1 VHKRTLAN
9 LSDWPPELVSQFQS
23 LLKGGQVVE
32 FAEDTFEITRSLPH
46 GHAQAVLGTLQRVGL
61 DKVIASRKSYHR
73 QLVVAMIVSR
83 IIAPASKLATTRALA
98 SDSCTSTL
106 AQLLGIGE
114 VSEDALYEAM
124 DWLVERQ
131 GEIEQRLARQYLE
144 DGSLVL
150 FDLSSTYLEGEHC
163 PLAKRGYSRDRKR
176 GTVQIVFGLLCNAQ
190 GCPVGVE
197 VFRGNT
203 SDPTTLQ
210 SHLTKLQERFK
221 LKGGVLV
228 GDRGMLADK
237 QIQQVLKQSPGWG
250 WIGALKS
257 EQIRVLLEQ
266 NVFEV
271 ENLHQQ
277 QMVEVKTEDYPD
289 ERLIVCYNRTLARQR
304 SQTRQSLLE
313 ATEQE
318 FVKIVKAT
326 QRLRNPLQGKDK
338 IALRAG
344 QVMNRFKVAKHF
356 QLTISE
362 THFSYQRND
371 VSIRLES
378 NLDGIYVLRTSV
390 KSERLSTADVV
401 RAYKSLSQ
409 VEQAFR
415 CLKSVDL
422 QIRPIFHRL
431 EQRVKSHVLL
441 CFLAYHVEW
450 HMRQALAPLLFAED
464 DPAGA
469 QQKRVSV
476 VASVKKSDSAKRKAT
491 TKRSSDNLPI
501 HSFSSLLEDLATIT
515 QNTIQ
520 LQSGLPCFEKMT
532 RPTPFQ
538 QRVFQLLQVTL

>member
-1 VHKRTLAN
+1 
-9 LSDWPPELVSQFQS
+9 
-23 LLKGGQVVE
+23 
-32 FAEDTFEITRSLPH
+32 
-46 GHAQAVLGTLQRVGL
+46 VGL
-61 DKVIASRKSYHR
+61 DKVIGSRKSGNR
-73 QLVVAMIVSR
+73 QLVVAMIVAR
-83 IIAPASKLATTRALA
+83 IIAPASKLATTRALNC
-98 SDSCTSTL
+98 DSCTSTL

-131 GEIEQRLARQYLE
+131 GEIEQRLAGQYLK

-150 FDLSSTYLEGEHC
+150 FDLSSTDLEGEHC

-190 GCPVGVE
+190 GCPVAVE
-197 VFRGNT
+197 VFSGNT

-210 SHLTKLQERFK
+210 HHLEKLQQRFK

-237 QIQQVLKQSPGWG
+237 QIQQVLKQAPGWG

-257 EQIRVLLEQ
+257 EQIRVLVEQ

-271 ENLHQQ
+271 ETLHQQ
-277 QMVEVKTEDYPD
+277 QMVELQTADYPD
-289 ERLIVCYNRTLARQR
+289 ERLVVCYNSALAKQR
-304 SQTRQSLLE
+304 NQTRQSLLE

-318 FVKIVKAT
+318 FAKIVKAT
-326 QRLRNPLQGKDK
+326 QRLRKPLQGKDE
-338 IALRAG
+338 IALRVG

-356 QLTISE
+356 KLTINE
-362 THFSYQRND
+362 IHFSYQRNAA
-371 VSIRLES
+371 SIDAES
-378 NLDGIYVLRTSV
+378 SLDGIYVLRTSV
-390 KSERLSTADVV
+390 KSEHLNTADVV

-450 HMRQALAPLLFAED
+450 HMRQAL
-464 DPAGA
+464 G
-469 QQKRVSV
+469 
-476 VASVKKSDSAKRKAT
+476 
-491 TKRSSDNLPI
+491 SS
-501 HSFSSLLEDLATIT
+501 TV
-515 QNTIQ
+515 
-520 LQSGLPCFEKMT
+520 
-532 RPTPFQ
+532 R
-538 QRVFQLLQVTL
+538 RR

>member
-1 VHKRTLAN
+1 
-9 LSDWPPELVSQFQS
+9 
-23 LLKGGQVVE
+23 
-32 FAEDTFEITRSLPH
+32 
-46 GHAQAVLGTLQRVGL
+46 VGL
-61 DKVIASRKSYHR
+61 DKAIAPRQSCHR
-73 QLVVAMIVSR
+73 QVVVAMIVAR
-83 IIAPASKLATTRALA
+83 LIAPASKLATTRALA
-98 SDSCTSTL
+98 ADSCTSTL
-106 AQLLGIGE
+106 GQLLEIAE

-124 DWLVERQ
+124 DWLVQRQ
-131 GEIEQRLARQYLE
+131 AEIEQRLAGQYLE
-144 DGSLVL
+144 EGSLVL

-176 GTVQIVFGLLCNAQ
+176 GTVQIVFGLLCTAQ
-190 GCPVGVE
+190 GCPVAVE

-210 SHLTKLQERFK
+210 SHLTKLEQRFK
-221 LKGGVLV
+221 LKSGVLV

-237 QIQQVLKQSPGWG
+237 QIQQVLKQTPGWG
-250 WIGALKS
+250 WISALKS

-266 NVFEV
+266 NVFEI
-271 ENLHQQ
+271 ETLHQH
-277 QMVEVKTEDYPD
+277 QMVEVQTAEYLD
-289 ERLIVCYNRTLARQR
+289 ERLIVCYNGALAQQR

-318 FVKIVKAT
+318 FAKIVKAT
-326 QRLRNPLQGKDK
+326 QRLRKPLKGKDE
-338 IALRAG
+338 IALRVG

-371 VSIRLES
+371 TSIVLEA

-390 KSERLSTADVV
+390 KSEHLTTANVV

-441 CFLAYHVEW
+441 CFLAYHGEW
-450 HMRQALAPLLFAED
+450 QMRQALAPLLFAED

-469 QQKRVSV
+469 QQQRASV
-476 VASVKKSDSAKRKAT
+476 VAAFKKSESAYRKAT
-491 TKRSSDNLPI
+491 TKRSPDDLPI

-520 LQSGLPCFEKMT
+520 PQAGLPCFEKMT

-538 QRVFQLLQVTL
+538 QRVFQLLQVSL